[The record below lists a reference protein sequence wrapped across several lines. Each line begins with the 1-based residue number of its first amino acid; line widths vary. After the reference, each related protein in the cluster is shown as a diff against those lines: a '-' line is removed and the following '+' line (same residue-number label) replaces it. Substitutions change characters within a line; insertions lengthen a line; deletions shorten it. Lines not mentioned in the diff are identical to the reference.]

1 MSASMQ
7 LEAETRAWEQT
18 TARIARFF
26 AVKAE
31 DLP

>member
-1 MSASMQ
+1 MQ

-26 AVKAE
+26 GVKAE